1 MNLRFCF
8 SKKSGNLTS
17 KGGENKK
24 MYKFLYKAGTGIAA
38 AAIIAQGFAGLALAS
53 IDVEI
58 SGNGANSTNDAN
70 VAVSDQTQVTQNNTA
85 NITNN
90 VNVSADTGKN
100 DANKNTGGDVDITT
114 GNATTTV
121 GVSNTANANVADV
134 NGCCV
139 GDLNVTISGN
149 GAKSDNEANVGV
161 ANSTW
166 VSQNNYAKIKNN
178 VDVDSDT
185 GKNDANANTGGSV
198 SITTG
203 NADTNVAVSNT
214 ANKNIA
220 TVGNGSGGGGG
231 SLSVV
236 ISGNGYKS
244 TNLANVALAST
255 TGVQQNNR
263 ANITNDVDVDADTG
277 KNDANKNTGGDV
289 EILTGNADADVDV
302 SNLAN
307 FNFADVDSCG
317 CILDG
322 TVKIAGNGAKS
333 DNEAN
338 VVLVSATLVGQNNDY
353 ACGYGHRGGNDVITF
368 SEDGDHKSKPCNDVN
383 VDLDTGK
390 NDANGNTGD
399 PDGDPS
405 VTTGNAEADVVVE
418 TTANSNI
425 VGDSDFDFDFP
436 EIDFGGSS
444 ASLLLMLLA
453 FFS

>member
-24 MYKFLYKAGTGIAA
+24 MHKLLFKAGTGIAA

-58 SGNGANSTNDAN
+58 SGNGANSDNTAN

-114 GNATTTV
+114 GNAKTTV

-149 GAKSDNEANVGV
+149 GAKSTNEANVGV
-161 ANSTW
+161 SNTTY
-166 VSQNNYAKIKNN
+166 VDQDNYAKIKNN
-178 VDVDSDT
+178 VDVDADT
-185 GKNDANANTGGSV
+185 GKNDANGNTGGSV

-203 NADTNVAVSNT
+203 NADTTVAVSNT
-214 ANKNIA
+214 ANKNVA
-220 TVGNGSGGGGG
+220 TVGNGSGGGT
-231 SLSVV
+231 LSVV

-244 TNLANVALAST
+244 TNTANV
-255 TGVQQNNR
+255 GVSANTLVFQNNS
-263 ANITNDVDVDADTG
+263 AKITNDVDVDADTG

-333 DNEAN
+333 DNDAT
-338 VVLVSATLVGQNNDY
+338 VVLTSVAGAIQDNDY
-353 ACGYGHRGGNDVITF
+353 SCGYGQWF
-368 SEDGDHKSKPCNDVN
+368 WWLSKPCNDVN

-399 PDGDPS
+399 PGGDPS

-418 TTANSNI
+418 TTANSNV
-425 VGDSDFDFDFP
+425 VGDADFDFDFP
-436 EIDFGGSS
+436 EMDLGGSS
-444 ASLLLMLLA
+444 ASLLLLLLA

>member
-24 MYKFLYKAGTGIAA
+24 MHKLLYKAGTGIAA
-38 AAIIAQGFAGLALAS
+38 AAIIAQGFAGVALAT

-70 VAVSDQTQVTQNNTA
+70 VAVSDNTQVTQNNTA

-114 GNATTTV
+114 GNASTTV
-121 GVSNTANANVADV
+121 GVSNTANANVAD
-134 NGCCV
+134 
-139 GDLNVTISGN
+139 
-149 GAKSDNEANVGV
+149 
-161 ANSTW
+161 
-166 VSQNNYAKIKNN
+166 

-203 NADTNVAVSNT
+203 NADTTVAVANT
-214 ANKNIA
+214 ANKNVA
-220 TVGNGSGGGGG
+220 TVGNGSGNGG

-244 TNLANVALAST
+244 TNLVNVALAST

-333 DNEAN
+333 DNDAN
-338 VVLVSATLVGQNNDY
+338 VALASAKVIGQNNDY
-353 ACGYGHRGGNDVITF
+353 SCGYGHRRGNEVNSF
-368 SEDGDHKSKPCNDVN
+368 SENGHRSSPCND
-383 VDLDTGK
+383 
-390 NDANGNTGD
+390 
-399 PDGDPS
+399 
-405 VTTGNAEADVVVE
+405 
-418 TTANSNI
+418 
-425 VGDSDFDFDFP
+425 
-436 EIDFGGSS
+436 
-444 ASLLLMLLA
+444 
-453 FFS
+453 

>member
-1 MNLRFCF
+1 MHKL
-8 SKKSGNLTS
+8 
-17 KGGENKK
+17 
-24 MYKFLYKAGTGIAA
+24 LYKAGTGIAA
-38 AAIIAQGFAGLALAS
+38 AAIIAQGFTGVALAS
-53 IDVEI
+53 LDVEI
-58 SGNGANSTNDAN
+58 SGNGANSDSTAN
-70 VAVSDQTQVTQNNTA
+70 VGVSNTTQVTQNNTA

-100 DANKNTGGDVDITT
+100 DANKNTGGDVDIAT
-114 GNATTTV
+114 GNAKTTV

-149 GAKSDNEANVGV
+149 GAKSTNEANVGV
-161 ANSTW
+161 SNTTY
-166 VSQNNYAKIKNN
+166 VDQDNYAKIKNN
-178 VDVDSDT
+178 VDVDADT
-185 GKNDANANTGGSV
+185 GKNDANGNTGGSV

-203 NADTNVAVSNT
+203 NADTTVAVSNT
-214 ANKNIA
+214 ANKNVA
-220 TVGNGSGGGGG
+220 TVGNGSGGGT
-231 SLSVV
+231 LSVV

-244 TNLANVALAST
+244 TNTANVGVSAST
-255 TGVQQNNR
+255 LVFQNNS
-263 ANITNDVDVDADTG
+263 AKITNDVDVDADTG

-307 FNFADVDSCG
+307 FNWADVDSCG

-338 VVLVSATLVGQNNDY
+338 VGLASVTGVAQDNDY
-353 ACGYGHRGGNDVITF
+353 SCGYGHRGGDVNSSF
-368 SEDGDHKSKPCNDVN
+368 RGGKHKSTPCNDVN

-390 NDANGNTGD
+390 NDANSNTGD

-418 TTANSNI
+418 TTANFNSTE
-425 VGDSDFDFDFP
+425 GADFDWDFP
-436 EIDFGGSS
+436 DFPNHGSS
-444 ASLLLMLLA
+444 ASLLFMLLA

>member
-1 MNLRFCF
+1 MHKL
-8 SKKSGNLTS
+8 
-17 KGGENKK
+17 
-24 MYKFLYKAGTGIAA
+24 LYKAGTGLAA
-38 AAIIAQGFAGLALAS
+38 AAIIAQGFAGVALAS
-53 IDVEI
+53 LDVEI
-58 SGNGANSTNDAN
+58 SGNGANSDNTAN
-70 VAVSDQTQVTQNNTA
+70 VAVSTDTQVTQNNTA

-90 VNVSADTGKN
+90 VNVSADTGAN

-121 GVSNTANANVADV
+121 GVSNTANSNVADV
-134 NGCCV
+134 NGCCPS
-139 GDLNVTISGN
+139 DLNVKISGN
-149 GAKSDNEANVGV
+149 GAKSDNDANVAV
-161 ANSTW
+161 KNSTW
-166 VSQNNYAKIKNN
+166 VDQNNYAKIKNN

-185 GKNDANANTGGSV
+185 GKNDANGNTGGSV

-203 NADTNVAVSNT
+203 NSSSDVAVSNT
-214 ANKNIA
+214 ANKNVA
-220 TVGNGSGGGGG
+220 TVGNGSGGG

-244 TNLANVALAST
+244 TNTANVAVASL

-263 ANITNDVDVDADTG
+263 AKITNDVDVDADTG
-277 KNDANKNTGGDV
+277 KNDANHNTGGDV
-289 EILTGNADADVDV
+289 EILTGNADAEVDV

-333 DNEAN
+333 DNDAN
-338 VVLVSATLVGQNNDY
+338 VALASAKVIGQNNDY
-353 ACGYGHRGGNDVITF
+353 SCGYGHRGGNDVNSS
-368 SEDGDHKSKPCNDVN
+368 SENGHKSTPCNDVN

-399 PDGDPS
+399 PGGDPS

-418 TTANSNI
+418 TTANSN
-425 VGDSDFDFDFP
+425 VVVDADFDFDFP
-436 EIDFGGSS
+436 EIDLGGSS
-444 ASLLLMLLA
+444 ASLLFMLLA

>member
-1 MNLRFCF
+1 MHKL
-8 SKKSGNLTS
+8 
-17 KGGENKK
+17 
-24 MYKFLYKAGTGIAA
+24 LYKAGISLATASL
-38 AAIIAQGFAGLALAS
+38 IAQCFAGVALAS
-53 IDVEI
+53 LDVEI
-58 SGNGANSTNDAN
+58 SGNGANSDSTAN
-70 VAVSDQTQVTQNNTA
+70 VGVSNTTQVTQNNTA

-90 VNVSADTGKN
+90 ANVSADTGKN

-121 GVSNTANANVADV
+121 GVSNTANSNVADV

-139 GDLNVTISGN
+139 GDLNVKISGN

-161 ANSTW
+161 SNSTW
-166 VSQNNYAKIKNN
+166 VNQNNYAKIKNN

-203 NADTNVAVSNT
+203 NSSSDVAVANT
-214 ANKNIA
+214 ANKNVA
-220 TVGNGSGGGGG
+220 TIGNGSGGG

-244 TNLANVALAST
+244 KNDATVVLTSLQGAT
-255 TGVQQNNR
+255 QNNR

-289 EILTGNADADVDV
+289 EILTGNATADVDV

-322 TVKIAGNGAKS
+322 TVKISGNGAKS
-333 DNEAN
+333 DN
-338 VVLVSATLVGQNNDY
+338 
-353 ACGYGHRGGNDVITF
+353 R
-368 SEDGDHKSKPCNDVN
+368 SEEH
-383 VDLDTGK
+383 T
-390 NDANGNTGD
+390 
-399 PDGDPS
+399 
-405 VTTGNAEADVVVE
+405 
-418 TTANSNI
+418 
-425 VGDSDFDFDFP
+425 
-436 EIDFGGSS
+436 
-444 ASLLLMLLA
+444 
-453 FFS
+453 